1 MNYIEPN
8 ELLALCQRSLSYH
21 GCEPV
26 ADDIQTALNNLEY
39 AKMNDLI
46 E

>member
-1 MNYIEPN
+1 MNYIETKKML
-8 ELLALCQRSLSYH
+8 ELCQRSLSYH

-26 ADDIQTALNNLEY
+26 ADDVQTALNNLEY

>member
-1 MNYIEPN
+1 MNYKETK
-8 ELLALCQRSLSYH
+8 EMLELCQFSLSYH
-21 GCEPV
+21 GCEPI

>member
-1 MNYIEPN
+1 MNYIETK
-8 ELLALCQRSLSYH
+8 EMLELCQRSLSYH

>member
-1 MNYIEPN
+1 MNYQETKAML
-8 ELLALCQRSLSYH
+8 EMCQRSLSYH

-26 ADDIQTALNNLEY
+26 ADDVQTALNNLEY
-39 AKMNDLI
+39 ARMNDLI

>member
-1 MNYIEPN
+1 MNYKETKAML
-8 ELLALCQRSLSYH
+8 ELCQRSLSYH

-26 ADDIQTALNNLEY
+26 ADDVQMALNNLEY
-39 AKMNDLI
+39 AHMNDLI

>member
-1 MNYIEPN
+1 MNYKETK
-8 ELLALCQRSLSYH
+8 EMLELCQRSLSYH

>member
-1 MNYIEPN
+1 MNYKETKAML
-8 ELLALCQRSLSYH
+8 ELCQRSLSYH

-26 ADDIQTALNNLEY
+26 ADDIQTALDNLEY
-39 AKMNDLI
+39 AINNNLI

>member
-1 MNYIEPN
+1 MNYQETKKML
-8 ELLALCQRSLSYH
+8 EMCQRSLSYY

-26 ADDIQTALNNLEY
+26 ADDVQTALNNLEY
-39 AKMNDLI
+39 AHMNDLI

>member
-1 MNYIEPN
+1 MNYIETKKML
-8 ELLALCQRSLSYH
+8 ELCQRSLSYH

>member
-1 MNYIEPN
+1 MSYEETKTMLEI
-8 ELLALCQRSLSYH
+8 CQRNLSYH

>member
-1 MNYIEPN
+1 MNYQETKKML
-8 ELLALCQRSLSYH
+8 EMCQRSLSYH

-26 ADDIQTALNNLEY
+26 ADDVQTALNNLEY
-39 AKMNDLI
+39 AYMNDLI